1 MEYQL
6 FDGEVVMGLHLSRS
20 DDGELFQLQVNGS
33 TSLVDIHIAIH
44 QAIVLSSLNI
54 LIDARHALFAADAA
68 EIATFEDFLLNS
80 LLPQLKA
87 CHGRIVWLA
96 HPIDDIAEPS
106 RQLVFQVLNDI
117 AQGTDRLNVVSS
129 IEDALELFSSKKP
142 VAKRTLEKSHAVTRS
157 LADRL
162 VAVA

>member
-1 MEYQL
+1 MSI
-6 FDGEVVMGLHLSRS
+6 HLSRS
-20 DDGELFQLQVNGS
+20 DDGELFQVQVNGT
-33 TSLVDIHIAIH
+33 TSLVDIHIALH

-54 LIDARHALFAADAA
+54 LIDVRHALFAADAA

-87 CHGRIVWLA
+87 CRGRIVWLA
-96 HPIDDIAEPS
+96 HTINDNEEPS

-129 IEDALELFSSKKP
+129 IEDALELFSSEKP
-142 VAKRTLEKSHAVTRS
+142 VAKRALAKSHSGTRS

>member
-1 MEYQL
+1 MEYQR
-6 FDGEVVMGLHLSRS
+6 FDGEVAMGLHLSRS

-87 CHGRIVWLA
+87 CRGRIVWLA
-96 HPIDDIAEPS
+96 HTIDDNEEPS

-142 VAKRTLEKSHAVTRS
+142 VAKRTLEKSHSVTRS
-157 LADRL
+157 LADPL